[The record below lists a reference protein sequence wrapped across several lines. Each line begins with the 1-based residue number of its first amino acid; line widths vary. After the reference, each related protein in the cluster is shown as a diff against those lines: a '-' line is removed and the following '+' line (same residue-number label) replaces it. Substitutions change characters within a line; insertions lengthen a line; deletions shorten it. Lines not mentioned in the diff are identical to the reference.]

1 MFFCTQLGFA
11 FGKTAYYFLLVSSKI
26 CVLAFYCSFRD
37 MRADRQTD
45 RQTDV
50 LITLLRTANK
60 KPLKIALE
68 NRCRSGSYASHH
80 NVRHAAKKTA
90 RRRQLYVTDIVVLAR
105 RRPPSHG
112 RRTDG
117 RTDGSVAATDV
128 AAVRTCDTASVHPS
142 IRPFVRL
149 CVRACVVKIDSVSS
163 IDRMRH

>member
-1 MFFCTQLGFA
+1 MCAVLVVREYLDVKGMIVLHENVKKKRKMGCAYVFCTHLGFA

-117 RTDGSVAATDV
+117 RLGCSD
-128 AAVRTCDTASVHPS
+128 
-142 IRPFVRL
+142 
-149 CVRACVVKIDSVSS
+149 
-163 IDRMRH
+163 